1 MKKLQHIFVTV
12 CFILFVAFTANAQF
26 KINWGPTY
34 QREGGMFSS
43 FYLAGGDENNYFMVM
58 KPKKENN
65 LLKFD
70 FNHKL
75 ISTSPINFKF
85 NGEDLLLREFITT
98 KSKTFGIFSNY
109 DKKKNIFS
117 IQAAQLE
124 GGNFKPIKEVAVQP
138 YKVQYKFIA
147 GFGFGISGYTD
158 EDATGSFAISSN
170 KNFVATIRTLS
181 SKESGQADQ
190 ISVIV
195 FDENM
200 NMKWQK
206 IQDFPYKDKKLDIQ
220 DFVVNNNGEVYLAIT
235 LDLPKKE
242 KEKGLP
248 YYNYQVVKITE
259 NDYKDYKLNLTGN
272 NVISTAGLFI
282 SPENNDIY
290 VGGFCKDKDK
300 LTDGDN
306 SIFFSKLDITTG
318 SLNSKVHPFSKEFL
332 DGMVKNKKIEK
343 GDGIVNFRIKDFVTF
358 SDNSFSFIAEKS
370 YVVTHTSSMNGR
382 TSTTIIYHSDEII
395 IPRFDQNGELKNL
408 VKIDKEYG
416 STSPFTVSYS
426 LGINN
431 DKLFLL
437 YNDSKSREEGAA
449 EKKGGLFSMFSAK
462 NLFTTFSVIDSKGKL
477 ETQETIFNGSETD
490 GMFCPYNSTQL
501 GDKLLINILHGKN
514 YHFGTLKL

>member
-12 CFILFVAFTANAQF
+12 CFILFVASTANAQY

-259 NDYKDYKLNLTGN
+259 NDYKEYKL
-272 NVISTAGLFI
+272 
-282 SPENNDIY
+282 
-290 VGGFCKDKDK
+290 
-300 LTDGDN
+300 
-306 SIFFSKLDITTG
+306 
-318 SLNSKVHPFSKEFL
+318 
-332 DGMVKNKKIEK
+332 
-343 GDGIVNFRIKDFVTF
+343 
-358 SDNSFSFIAEKS
+358 
-370 YVVTHTSSMNGR
+370 
-382 TSTTIIYHSDEII
+382 
-395 IPRFDQNGELKNL
+395 
-408 VKIDKEYG
+408 
-416 STSPFTVSYS
+416 TV
-426 LGINN
+426 
-431 DKLFLL
+431 
-437 YNDSKSREEGAA
+437 
-449 EKKGGLFSMFSAK
+449 
-462 NLFTTFSVIDSKGKL
+462 
-477 ETQETIFNGSETD
+477 
-490 GMFCPYNSTQL
+490 
-501 GDKLLINILHGKN
+501 
-514 YHFGTLKL
+514 